1 MAPPSGFPAPHIIQ
15 PKQSHH
21 TTIIALHGRGSN
33 GPEFAQELFEDQTS
47 QNRTLAEHFPHTK
60 WIFPS
65 SQSRYSTVFQEEMDE
80 WFDIYSLT
88 NPSTQEGLQVQGLR
102 DSITHILDII
112 SKEVGSSVNPSN
124 IILMGISQGCATAIH
139 ALLAG
144 QERLG
149 GFIGIAGWMPFRKQ
163 IIDGSPLSELGLFD
177 VNRTRDTERIPA
189 LLCHCADDD
198 VVDKELGH
206 QLRDALTASELNV
219 DVTFKEFPTGGH
231 WIPGPEGLDAIVGFL
246 RDRGCD

>member
-1 MAPPSGFPAPHIIQ
+1 
-15 PKQSHH
+15 SHRC
-21 TTIIALHGRGSN
+21 TIIALHGRGSH
-33 GPEFAQELFEDQTS
+33 GPEFAEELFEDKSSKDLILT
-47 QNRTLAEHFPHTK
+47 EHLPHCK

-112 SKEVGSSVNPSN
+112 SKEVDSSVSPSN
-124 IILMGISQGCATAIH
+124 IILMGISQGCATAVH

-163 IIDGSPLSELGLFD
+163 IMDGSSLSELGLFD
-177 VNRTRDTERIPA
+177 VSRTRDSETIPA

-198 VVDKELGH
+198 IVDIELGR
-206 QLRDALTASELNV
+206 QLREALTASEMNV
-219 DVTFKEFPTGGH
+219 DVSLREFATGGH